1 MKKQTYIRHLIGY
14 TLIFFGFWKF
24 STHLIPNIIH
34 HPQNYLYDVNTA
46 LFIFAFASFF
56 IGTQVK
62 TCINHYLW
70 SNYPSQLTESDFDET
85 DALEGEEV

>member
-24 STHLIPNIIH
+24 LTHLIPNIIH
-34 HPQNYLYDVNTA
+34 HPQN
-46 LFIFAFASFF
+46 
-56 IGTQVK
+56 
-62 TCINHYLW
+62 YLW